1 MLNAIL
7 LVIHSLAAVLLI
19 LFVLLH
25 AGKGG
30 GLSDLLGGGGGLSGG
45 TAVEKNLDRVT
56 VVTALVFAA
65 TSFTTPPV
73 DERWPTA
80 GPSVG
85 PTPTGPSV
93 LRIAIT
99 SLPAA
104 DPRAVDTPDGLLVAS
119 QLFDGLIDYDP
130 QRLRAIPAAAR
141 RWGGRDGG
149 RGFVFRLREGMRFHD
164 GTPVRSQ
171 DFVAAW
177 NRLADPFRP
186 SPFAFLLERVE
197 GFKAYNVTLDQDHIS
212 GVVARDDLTL
222 EVRLAEAWPD
232 FVSLLGHPALSP
244 VPEGAAFPGYA
255 ARPVGNGPYQ
265 LAGDLAPGAP
275 LALTAFPGYYGA
287 PPGGAGLELSVYA
300 DPEAAWPDF
309 VAGDLEV
316 SPIPA
321 ALLAEAEAQFGDQGI
336 VTMARLVHCGFN
348 LKTPRFRDE
357 RFRRAV
363 ALAVDRERLVER
375 VYGPVALPAEGIV
388 PPSLPGHAQN
398 VCPLCRSDAAEAA
411 ALVEQLPRRSR
422 SFGLDYAASPVGD
435 RLARE
440 LSAQLAEVGLDVR
453 PRAHQEQQYRQLLE
467 RDDQRLFCL
476 VSVADYPRQQALL
489 EPLLLSTSPDNHTGL
504 RDARLDQLLER
515 ARAARR
521 AGDRERLYAEAERRG
536 LAGAPL
542 IPLAWFRSR
551 LAAGSNVDGLAVNP
565 LGGFDAAALSIGP

>member
-1 MLNAIL
+1 
-7 LVIHSLAAVLLI
+7 
-19 LFVLLH
+19 
-25 AGKGG
+25 
-30 GLSDLLGGGGGLSGG
+30 
-45 TAVEKNLDRVT
+45 
-56 VVTALVFAA
+56 
-65 TSFTTPPV
+65 
-73 DERWPTA
+73 
-80 GPSVG
+80 VG
-85 PTPTGPSV
+85 PTPTGPVV

-104 DPRAVDTPDGLLVAS
+104 DPRAVDTPDGLFVAS
-119 QLFDGLIDYDP
+119 QLFDALIDYEP
-130 QRLRAIPAAAR
+130 KTLEPLPAAAR
-141 RWGGRDGG
+141 RWEVLEGGRV
-149 RGFVFRLREGMRFHD
+149 FVFRLRQGMQFHD
-164 GTPVRSQ
+164 GTPVRAQ

-186 SPFAFLLERVE
+186 SPFAFLLERVQ
-197 GFKAYNVTLDQDHIS
+197 GFEAYNVTLDQDHIS

-244 VPEGAAFPGYA
+244 VPESAAFPGYS

-275 LALTAFPGYYGA
+275 ISLTSFPGYYGP

-321 ALLAEAEAQFGDQGI
+321 GLLPEAEAQFGGKGI
-336 VTMARLVHCGFN
+336 VTLARLVHCGFN
-348 LKTPRFRDE
+348 LKDPRFRNQRLRE
-357 RFRRAV
+357 AV
-363 ALAVDRERLVER
+363 ALAIDRDRLVER
-375 VYGPVALPAEGIV
+375 VYGPVAAPADGIV
-388 PPSLPGHAQN
+388 PPTLPGYARDT
-398 VCPLCRSDAAEAA
+398 CPLCRADPAQAA
-411 ALVEQLPRRSR
+411 ALVDRLPRRSR

-440 LSAQLAEVGLDVR
+440 LAAQLAEVGLDVR
-453 PRAHQEQQYRQLLE
+453 PRAHQENQYRQLLE
-467 RDDQRLFCL
+467 RDAQRLFCL

-489 EPLLLSTSPDNHTGL
+489 EPLLLSSSPDNHTGL
-504 RDARLDQLLER
+504 NDARLDRLLER

-521 AGDRERLYAEAERRG
+521 AEERERLYVEAERRG
-536 LAGAPL
+536 LSVAPL

-551 LAAGSNVDGLAVNP
+551 LAAGPAVDGLAVNP
-565 LGGFDAAALSIGP
+565 LGGFDAAALSVGP

>member
-1 MLNAIL
+1 
-7 LVIHSLAAVLLI
+7 
-19 LFVLLH
+19 
-25 AGKGG
+25 
-30 GLSDLLGGGGGLSGG
+30 
-45 TAVEKNLDRVT
+45 
-56 VVTALVFAA
+56 
-65 TSFTTPPV
+65 
-73 DERWPTA
+73 
-80 GPSVG
+80 
-85 PTPTGPSV
+85 V

-141 RWGGRDGG
+141 RWEVRDGG
-149 RGFVFRLREGMRFHD
+149 RVFVFRLREGMRFHD

-212 GVVARDDLTL
+212 GVIAKDDLTL

-244 VPEGAAFPGYA
+244 VPEAAAFPGYA

-265 LAGDLAPGAP
+265 LAGNLAPGAP
-275 LALTAFPGYYGA
+275 IALIAFPGYYGR
-287 PPGGAGLELSVYA
+287 PPQAAGLELSVYA

-321 ALLAEAEAQFGDQGI
+321 GLIPEAEAQFGGEGI
-336 VTMARLVHCGFN
+336 VTLARLVHCGFN
-348 LKTPRFRDE
+348 LKESRFRDQ
-357 RFRRAV
+357 RLRRAV
-363 ALAVDRERLVER
+363 ALAIDRERLVER
-375 VYGPVALPAEGIV
+375 VYGPVAAPADGII
-388 PPSLPGHAQN
+388 PPTLPGYARGA
-398 VCPLCRSDAAEAA
+398 CGPLCRSDPARAA
-411 ALVEQLPRRSR
+411 ALVDRLPRRSR

-440 LSAQLAEVGLDVR
+440 LSAQLAEVGLNVR

-467 RDDQRLFCL
+467 RDAQRLFCL

-504 RDARLDQLLER
+504 RDARLDRLLDR
-515 ARAARR
+515 ARATRR
-521 AGDRERLYAEAERRG
+521 AGQRERLYAEAERLG
-536 LAGAPL
+536 LSVAPL
-542 IPLAWFRSR
+542 LPLAWFRSR
-551 LAAGSNVDGLAVNP
+551 LAAGPAIGGLAVNP